1 MAKREVSLK
10 AASVALAKAGAE
22 AQAAVMK
29 ATSHF
34 TLDQTQTQTQNSWA
48 QAELIHC
55 KAQAD
60 IQKRAACG
68 AAADD

>member
-34 TLDQTQTQTQNSWA
+34 TLDQTQTQNSLA